1 MEREAELLNAILA
14 LQGEVDVLK
23 HDISR
28 AKRIPEK
35 AELAPIESSLSDK
48 GGTVG
53 MDEVE
58 SDLGAFENN
67 INPEEGK
74 TTPNTSVMGSQTN
87 V

>member
-14 LQGEVDVLK
+14 LQGEVDVLE

-35 AELAPIESSLSDK
+35 AKHAPIESSSSDE

-58 SDLGAFENN
+58 VLS
-67 INPEEGK
+67 
-74 TTPNTSVMGSQTN
+74 TTMSTQRTVRPHHRLPILS
-87 V
+87 